1 MNPTPVHERLRAFI
15 RGDQRLCVVK
25 APPGSGKSY
34 NLLESLE
41 SAVADGYRIAIAA
54 QTNNQVDDLCIR
66 FAGRFGSDTIHRFS
80 SAMYEPPE
88 SFPPNVD
95 IVRSAKHLTA
105 DPSIVIST
113 VAKWCVS
120 DLPHDYDLL
129 FVDEAWQMTW
139 ADFVAMRSVAQRYV
153 MIGDPGQIP
162 PTVTIEVDRWEVSP
176 VAPHVPAPEIVLE
189 NPDLRALTTIIE
201 MDMCRRLPN
210 DSVMLINNF
219 YDFFFDAF
227 AQPGER
233 FLRPTVLID
242 PDNRID
248 SALTLLAEH
257 STIIYTHP
265 TGDEGVPMETDIEL
279 AQVASDIVS
288 RVLELGCEVAT
299 APEEHDRPRSLTPAD
314 IGIVST
320 HNLMNAAIEACLP
333 KHLVGPDGIRVTT
346 PERWQGLERPM
357 MIAVHPLSGV
367 QNPSAFDLE
376 TGRLCVMASRHQAA
390 CIFVTR
396 DHVGGTLATHLP
408 QADQAL
414 GRGDTVGKGHAQHR
428 SFWNYHQER
437 NLIV

>member
-1 MNPTPVHERLRAFI
+1 MSAPQVFEKLRDFI

-25 APPGSGKSY
+25 APPGSGKSH
-34 NLLESLE
+34 NLLESLD
-41 SAVADGYRIAIAA
+41 SAIDDGYRIAIAA

-66 FAGRFGSDTIHRFS
+66 FAQRFPDQFIHRLS
-80 SAMYEPPE
+80 SGSYERPE
-88 SFPPNVD
+88 SFPMNIE
-95 IVRSAKHLTA
+95 IVTA
-105 DPSIVIST
+105 PKQLSPEPSIVIST

-120 DLPHDYDLL
+120 TLEHDHDIL

-139 ADFVAMRSVAQRYV
+139 ADFVAMRSVAQRYI

-162 PTVTIEVDRWEVSP
+162 PTVTVEVDRWEVSP

-189 NPDLRALTTIIE
+189 NDDLRKLTTIIE
-201 MDMCRRLPN
+201 METCRRLPN

-233 FLRPTVLID
+233 FLRPTGPVD
-242 PDNRID
+242 PASRLD
-248 SALTLLAEH
+248 SALLLLGDH

-265 TGDEGVPMETDIEL
+265 TGDEGVPMETDTEL
-279 AQVASDIVS
+279 AQVAADIVS
-288 RVLELGCEVAT
+288 RLLELGCEVAT
-299 APEEHDRPRSLTPAD
+299 SADDHDHPKMLTPSL

-320 HNLMNAAIEACLP
+320 HNLMNSAIEACLP
-333 KHLVGPDGIRVTT
+333 KQFQGSDGVRVTT
-346 PERWQGLERPM
+346 PERWQGLERPV
-357 MIAVHPLSGV
+357 MIAIHPLSGV
-367 QNPSAFDLE
+367 RNPSAFDLE
-376 TGRLCVMASRHQAA
+376 TGRLCVMASRHQSA

-396 DHVGGTLATHLP
+396 DHVGHTLEAHLP